1 MVKTGKELKDAIKS
15 RAMAYAF
22 IYEEMKEKLG
32 AKKAGK
38 IFSESIYKLGE
49 SKCGKYKKALKK
61 GGLKA
66 LAKEFVKSSPLNG
79 KIFNPGI
86 EKVNENE
93 CVLIMKACP
102 LVEAWKENNFSD
114 EKIKALCDIAYQID
128 LGTFQACGLN
138 IEFTHRIGD
147 GNSKCRLILSKTL

>member
-15 RAMAYAF
+15 RAMTYAF

-38 IFSESIYKLGE
+38 IFSESIYKFGE
-49 SKCGKYKKALKK
+49 SKSGKYKNALKK

-66 LAKEFVKSSPLNG
+66 LSKEFVESSPLGG
-79 KIFNPGI
+79 KIFKPEI
-86 EKVNENE
+86 EKVNEKE
-93 CVLIMKACP
+93 CILTMKACP

-114 EKIKALCDIAYQID
+114 EKIKTLCDIAYQID
-128 LGTFQACGLN
+128 LGTFQGYGLN
-138 IEFTHRIGD
+138 IEFTHRIGAGD
-147 GNSKCRLILSKTL
+147 RKCRMILSK